1 VIRSRGKRWV
11 RHRTLVEK
19 RNACRVL
26 VGKPEG
32 RRTRRRWENNIRIC
46 HGQIGLDGM
55 DWIHLAECRDKDKW
69 KALVNKV
76 MNFQVP

>member
-1 VIRSRGKRWV
+1 
-11 RHRTLVEK
+11 
-19 RNACRVL
+19 

-46 HGQIGLDGM
+46 LGQIGLDGM
-55 DWIHLAECRDKDKW
+55 DWMYLAESRDKDTW